1 MKKKLVLGF
10 LFILPLV
17 AYMFFA
23 AADHNFRLLPA
34 LSEPISD
41 LDSAVKDTQGNAVFF
56 ANNITVVGFLGQDVT
71 SRYGHIFNLAHKIYK
86 PYSKFQ
92 DLQFVML
99 MPEGTQPEL
108 PKLLSE
114 LQKIEST
121 DNWKFVFASKEQIVA
136 LYTSLSVPYSLQED
150 LGSDYM
156 FIVDKDKRLR
166 GRTDDEDVQ
175 TLYGYDASNVALLD
189 DKMNDDIKVMLAE
202 YRRALKKND
211 KYKRKNL

>member
-1 MKKKLVLGF
+1 MQKKLVLGF

-23 AADHNFRLLPA
+23 AADHNFKLLPT
-34 LSEPISD
+34 LSEPIAE
-41 LDSAVKDTQGNAVFF
+41 LDSAVKDTKGEAIQM
-56 ANNITVVGFLGQDVT
+56 ANNITIIGFLGSDVT
-71 SRYGHIFNLAHKIYK
+71 SRYGHVFNLAHKIYK

-99 MPEGTQPEL
+99 LPEGTEAEL

-114 LQKIEST
+114 LEKIEST
-121 DNWKFVFASKEQIVA
+121 ENWRFVFASELQIKS
-136 LYTSLSVPYSLQED
+136 LYTDLSVPYSLQAD

-156 FIVDKDKRLR
+156 FIVDKDKKLR

-175 TLYGYDASNVALLD
+175 TLYGYDASDVALLD
-189 DKMNDDIKVMLAE
+189 DKMNDDVKVILAE